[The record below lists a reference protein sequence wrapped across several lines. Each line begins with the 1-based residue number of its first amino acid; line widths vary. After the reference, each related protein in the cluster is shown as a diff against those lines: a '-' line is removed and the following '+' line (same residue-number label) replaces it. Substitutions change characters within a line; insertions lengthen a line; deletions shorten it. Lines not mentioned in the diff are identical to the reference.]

1 MKIGRTTA
9 TGIPAYFNGSI
20 DEVRVY
26 DRSLTIS
33 EILSAKNNFLRNP
46 NVISVM
52 PTFRFESFSICRNFD
67 PISKFSI
74 LTILTLSV
82 GIIFF

>member
-26 DRSLTIS
+26 DRSLTIL
-33 EILSAKNNFLRNP
+33 EISSLS
-46 NVISVM
+46 SH
-52 PTFRFESFSICRNFD
+52 
-67 PISKFSI
+67 
-74 LTILTLSV
+74 
-82 GIIFF
+82 